1 MFPSNGDF
9 RLCLLGHFWPK
20 QFECHWKWGM
30 FFLVE
35 RFNGDRDDHPWVPHV
50 WSHAGHFPVESQDSR
65 HRGSLGTAV
74 PGVGGD
80 ETKWNI
86 VKPIKRP
93 TLFFLYLWAVWEY
106 LLLRPKMGC
115 YPKACRWGLS
125 ELTIKGMQTQHIS
138 HCHLTMGKLFSGEL
152 S

>member
-1 MFPSNGDF
+1 MGYV
-9 RLCLLGHFWPK
+9 
-20 QFECHWKWGM
+20 

-74 PGVGGD
+74 PGGGGD

-93 TLFFLYLWAVWEY
+93 TLFFSIFGPFGNIFYYTQRWDVI
-106 LLLRPKMGC
+106 PKLVVE
-115 YPKACRWGLS
+115 ASRS
-125 ELTIKGMQTQHIS
+125 
-138 HCHLTMGKLFSGEL
+138 
-152 S
+152 

>member
-1 MFPSNGDF
+1 MAIFDFASWVISGQSNLSVTENGV
-9 RLCLLGHFWPK
+9 C
-20 QFECHWKWGM
+20 

-115 YPKACRWGLS
+115 YPKACR
-125 ELTIKGMQTQHIS
+125 
-138 HCHLTMGKLFSGEL
+138 
-152 S
+152 